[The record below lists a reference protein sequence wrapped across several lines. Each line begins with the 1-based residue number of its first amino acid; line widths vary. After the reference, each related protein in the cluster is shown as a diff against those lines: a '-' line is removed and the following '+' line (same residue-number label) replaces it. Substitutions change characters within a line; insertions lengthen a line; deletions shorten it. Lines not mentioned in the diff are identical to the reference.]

1 MVETETNKKSNAEEL
16 GNADIKKLLIG
27 YSVPAMVAMIASSLY
42 NVIDRIFIGQGV
54 GPMAIAGL
62 AVTLPLMNLAAAFG
76 AMVGAGGS
84 TLVSIKLGQRDEEG
98 AGRVL
103 GNVVILNLIIGISF
117 MVICLLFLNPILRIF
132 GATDNT
138 LPYARDF
145 MQIILLGNVVT
156 HLYLGLNNILRAS
169 GSPRKAMNATLLSVG
184 VNLVLAPI
192 FIFVIGLGIKGAA
205 LATIMAQICALSMV
219 VKHFVKG
226 KLVLRFRKKHFNPQ
240 RQIVKSILS
249 IGAAPFVMN
258 ACACLVIIVVNRS
271 LLKYGGDMA
280 IGAYGIMS
288 ALGILFAMLILG
300 LAQGMQPIAGYN
312 YGARNFSRVKEVFKY
327 TVIYSTVIS
336 VIAWLICEIFPRQI
350 ASLFTTEEAL
360 IKMAADG
367 LMIYMAAFPLVGI
380 GMVTGNFFQSIGN
393 AGRAIF
399 MSSTRQMLYLIP
411 AVLLLPYVFGLNGVW
426 IAAPLSDALAAITA
440 VILLKRMKFE

>member
-1 MVETETNKKSNAEEL
+1 
-16 GNADIKKLLIG
+16 
-27 YSVPAMVAMIASSLY
+27 
-42 NVIDRIFIGQGV
+42 
-54 GPMAIAGL
+54 
-62 AVTLPLMNLAAAFG
+62 
-76 AMVGAGGS
+76 
-84 TLVSIKLGQRDEEG
+84 
-98 AGRVL
+98 
-103 GNVVILNLIIGISF
+103 
-117 MVICLLFLNPILRIF
+117 
-132 GATDNT
+132 
-138 LPYARDF
+138 
-145 MQIILLGNVVT
+145 
-156 HLYLGLNNILRAS
+156 
-169 GSPRKAMNATLLSVG
+169 
-184 VNLVLAPI
+184 
-192 FIFVIGLGIKGAA
+192 
-205 LATIMAQICALSMV
+205 
-219 VKHFVKG
+219 
-226 KLVLRFRKKHFNPQ
+226 
-240 RQIVKSILS
+240 
-249 IGAAPFVMN
+249 
-258 ACACLVIIVVNRS
+258 
-271 LLKYGGDMA
+271 
-280 IGAYGIMS
+280 
-288 ALGILFAMLILG
+288 MLILG

-380 GMVTGNFFQSIGN
+380 GMVTGNFFQSIGK